1 MRIFDIIGP
10 IMIGPSSSHTA
21 GACRMSRAARQLL
34 GEDVKEA
41 KLELHGS
48 FEISDNKEVN
58 PALIAGLLGYNT
70 DDKRIHNSL
79 KNAEIKGISLTCIN
93 VDIEKAHINTARFTL
108 KGNTNE
114 IKLTVSSIGGGM
126 IEVTDI
132 DEVPVK
138 INGNYY
144 SMIIFCKDADET
156 LKQVKKILSNIKS
169 IDCIKQAASIDGR
182 TQLVLVKSKEV
193 IPKDIYV
200 NLCNLSNVIKI
211 ANHDRFE

>member
-58 PALIAGLLGYNT
+58 PALIAGLLGYNI
-70 DDKRIHNSL
+70 DDRRIHNSL

-93 VDIEKAHINTARFTL
+93 VDIEKAHVNTARFTL

-114 IKLTVSSIGGGM
+114 VKLTVSSIGGGM

-132 DEVPVK
+132 DDAPVK
-138 INGNYY
+138 IKGNYY
-144 SMIIFCKDADET
+144 TMIIFCKDADET
-156 LKQVKKILSNIKS
+156 LKEVKKIISNLKS
-169 IDCIKQAASIDGR
+169 IENIEQSVSNDGR
-182 TQLVLVKSKEV
+182 TQLVLIKSKKV
-193 IPKDIYV
+193 IPKDKCVKIW
-200 NLCNLSNVIKI
+200 NLNNAIKI
-211 ANHDRFE
+211 TSHDRFE